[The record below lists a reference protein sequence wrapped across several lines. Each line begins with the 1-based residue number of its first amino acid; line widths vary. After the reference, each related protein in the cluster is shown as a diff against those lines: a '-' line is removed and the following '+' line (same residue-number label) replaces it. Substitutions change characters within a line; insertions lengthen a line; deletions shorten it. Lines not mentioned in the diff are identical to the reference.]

1 MKKYAFSYAK
11 LERVKNNEYKEAQ
24 NAKFIEEKIKQWEEG
39 YFDLCFYGYDFSI
52 SGMDSKRKEYEE
64 KILDLLFLRIDKN
77 LNLFEVLN
85 KSTIKEK
92 LDIIKEMSEDIE
104 YINID
109 FQNILKLNNLLSD
122 DELLNVAVSN
132 YNFYEIFF
140 NEIYNRFQE
149 NFRGKLEGN
158 KYIIGVLKNELIPL
172 ELELVKLDDKKYKI
186 TGSLNNSE
194 IPEHKFIDKI
204 NRDFGAGISK
214 IILKY
219 ESNMELDNN
228 NVIKNIKSIFT
239 LQGDNNFFIG
249 KSAVIEEIDSKYE

>member
-11 LERVKNNEYKEAQ
+11 LERVKNNEYKETQ
-24 NAKFIEEKIKQWEEG
+24 NAKFMVEKIKQWDEG

-52 SGMDSKRKEYEE
+52 NGMDSKRKEYEE

-85 KSTIKEK
+85 KDKIKEK
-92 LDIIKEMSEDIE
+92 LDIIKEMSEDID
-104 YINID
+104 YINMN
-109 FQNILKLNNLLSD
+109 FQNILKLNNLLLD
-122 DELLNVAVSN
+122 DELLNIAVSN

-140 NEIYNRFQE
+140 SEIYNRFQE

-158 KYIIGVLKNELIPL
+158 KYIMGVLKNELVPL
-172 ELELVKLDDKKYKI
+172 ELELVKLGDKNYKI

-194 IPEHKFIDKI
+194 IPNHKFIEKI
-204 NRDFGAGISK
+204 NDNFRAGISK
-214 IILKY
+214 ITINY
-219 ESNMELDNN
+219 ESNIELDNN
-228 NVIKNIKSIFT
+228 NVIKSIKSIFT

-249 KSAVIEEIDSKYE
+249 KNSIIEEIDS